1 MLLNEYFETISF
13 AQGAQ
18 FNVSHAID
26 TDYMNK
32 LHWHPFVEI
41 LVSLAEGNAVSVNF
55 CRYELGIN
63 DILLLYPGDL
73 HSIEGGSTNAYL
85 IIQFPNEL
93 FTVMNEL
100 RDQAGLFSRH
110 PYIRYDRTSCEA
122 DGLLVLLKK
131 FAAEYETQAPFREVR
146 MYALLLQFFERV
158 GRRCLEEQQADPAGE
173 TGPEQKQVKRMA
185 EACLYISQNCT
196 KPLTLEDVAAQ
207 MGVSKSYFANLFK
220 RYTNTTFVAFLT
232 EERIKRAQRMFRKP
246 NVHII
251 DIAFDSGFMSLSAFN
266 RAFKKITSMS
276 PSKFRET
283 MTRDMV

>member
-1 MLLNEYFETISF
+1 MHFLCSHSKISKKDGLPAPPCAGHQTPEAEEFAWLLNEYFETISF

-26 TDYMNK
+26 TDYINK

-100 RDQAGLFSRH
+100 RDQAGLF
-110 PYIRYDRTSCEA
+110 PATRTSA
-122 DGLLVLLKK
+122 MTAQ
-131 FAAEYETQAPFREVR
+131 AA
-146 MYALLLQFFERV
+146 
-158 GRRCLEEQQADPAGE
+158 RR
-173 TGPEQKQVKRMA
+173 TG
-185 EACLYISQNCT
+185 CWCC
-196 KPLTLEDVAAQ
+196 
-207 MGVSKSYFANLFK
+207 
-220 RYTNTTFVAFLT
+220 
-232 EERIKRAQRMFRKP
+232 
-246 NVHII
+246 
-251 DIAFDSGFMSLSAFN
+251 
-266 RAFKKITSMS
+266 
-276 PSKFRET
+276 
-283 MTRDMV
+283 